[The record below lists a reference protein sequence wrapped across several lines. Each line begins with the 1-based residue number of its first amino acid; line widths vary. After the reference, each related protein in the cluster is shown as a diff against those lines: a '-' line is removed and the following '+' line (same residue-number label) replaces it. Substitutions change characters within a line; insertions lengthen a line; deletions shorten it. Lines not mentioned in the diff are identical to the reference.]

1 VSTVFNKLKDF
12 VGFNEQQD
20 DYDNYY
26 EQGAEMEGNDYAA
39 TSYYADDNT
48 TPTPGVE
55 DERASRRRSRAVA
68 TATTSTSAGELPRS
82 SSRERFGS
90 TGMSNVIGLPSAQPG
105 LFEVVVIEPR
115 SFEKMPQV
123 IQALRDRKSVVLNL
137 TAMDPDEAQR
147 AVDFIAGGTY
157 AIDGHQERVGESI
170 FLFTPN
176 CVQVTTQAGVIHEV
190 GSYVKEQAAT
200 QNAAPAP
207 AWDLEETPESIAQ

>member
-1 VSTVFNKLKDF
+1 MSTVFNKLKDF
-12 VGFNEQQD
+12 VGFNEQQE

-26 EQGAEMEGNDYAA
+26 EQGEEMEGNDYAT
-39 TSYYADDNT
+39 TSYYADDNAAST
-48 TPTPGVE
+48 SGAE
-55 DERASRRRSRAVA
+55 DERSSRRRARVAAATMSTPDRELSR
-68 TATTSTSAGELPRS
+68 P

-90 TGMSNVIGLPSAQPG
+90 TGMGNVIGLPSAQPG

-147 AVDFIAGGTY
+147 AVDFVAGGTY

-176 CVQVTTQAGVIHEV
+176 CVQVTTQAGVTHEV

-207 AWDLEETPESIAQ
+207 AWDLDETSESIAQ